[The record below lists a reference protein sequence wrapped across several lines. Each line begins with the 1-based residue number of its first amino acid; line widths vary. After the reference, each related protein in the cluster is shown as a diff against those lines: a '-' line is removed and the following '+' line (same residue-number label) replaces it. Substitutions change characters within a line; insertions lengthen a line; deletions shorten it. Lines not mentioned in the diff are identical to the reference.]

1 MMNKKIAVE
10 ARTVSKVF
18 NANTEN
24 AVTALDNVSI
34 SIGQNKFFTLLGP
47 SGCGNASNLL
57 RTIRYG
63 ARLAGILWPPRGR
76 PR

>member
-1 MMNKKIAVE
+1 MNKKIAVE

-57 RTIRYG
+57 RTIKYV